1 MAIIDK
7 KQYTYIADRDEL
19 QSIGLKLPLTLD
31 NGELGLTKTTI
42 EAVKQNVLSLCS
54 TESGERIM
62 QPTLGIRLKRFIFE
76 PFSEE
81 VVNQIKIVI
90 QESMNYWM
98 PFVQITDIRVQMS
111 DNTTGDSKSRM
122 EASIDF
128 NLSRDPNTTASV
140 QILIG
145 GE

>member
-19 QSIGLKLPLTLD
+19 QSIGLTLPLNLD
-31 NGELGLTKTTI
+31 NGEAGLTKTTI
-42 EAVKQNVLSLCS
+42 EAVRQNVLVLCN
-54 TESGERIM
+54 TEAGERVM
-62 QPTLGIRLKRFIFE
+62 QPTLGVRLKRFLFE

-81 VVNQIKIVI
+81 VVDQIKIVI
-90 QESMNYWM
+90 QESMNYWL

-111 DNTTGDSKSRM
+111 DNESGDFRSM
-122 EASIDF
+122 IQVSIDF
-128 NLSRDPNTTASV
+128 NLSRDPSTTESV
-140 QILIG
+140 QITV